1 MFTVIFG
8 LDASGNSSTRKPFD
22 FNVYSLMPSTDG
34 PTVKASL
41 AAAVAV
47 AGACARAAAPVRSN
61 AVAKMTPT
69 NRTVKEDTRD

>member
-41 AAAVAV
+41 AAAVA
-47 AGACARAAAPVRSN
+47 GACARAAAPAKNN
-61 AVAKMTPT
+61 AVATMTPT
-69 NRTVKEDTRD
+69 NRTVKEDNRD